1 MEFFLSDFMYSHTHI
16 SNEVPIF
23 LLFFIKRKDNEGDY
37 VAKLW
42 MIKNLPIGWVPPPP
56 PKLGLKHKL
65 IVYTQFK
72 VMQK

>member
-1 MEFFLSDFMYSHTHI
+1 MYSHTHI

-42 MIKNLPIGWVPPPP
+42 MIKNLPIGWVPPQIRS
-56 PKLGLKHKL
+56 KTQVDSL
-65 IVYTQFK
+65 YTI
-72 VMQK
+72 